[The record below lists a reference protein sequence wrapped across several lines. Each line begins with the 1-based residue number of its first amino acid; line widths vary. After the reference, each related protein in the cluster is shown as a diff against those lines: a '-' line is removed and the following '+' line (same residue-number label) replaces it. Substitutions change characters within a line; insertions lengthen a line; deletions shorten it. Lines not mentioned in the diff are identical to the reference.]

1 MKNRNFAV
9 IAAALA
15 AISTSHAFADDAVL
29 KNRSIAYVMTAD
41 HWAMFA
47 TADGKVECPDG
58 VNDGPREEYVKLF
71 PKDDTKRTLVATSLE
86 REGSIWFPSL
96 TADPH
101 PFKESKSKVVNGLN
115 LDGKMGPNDYE
126 TPSGEKGIDNQFNRA
141 VGCVDTFRPD
151 NGNYLN
157 LGLNLQRKAWGRML
171 IEITNV
177 DSLANDDD
185 VTVTWYKG
193 LDPLLQD
200 STGSGFLPYG
210 TQRIDT
216 KRGGMFTARTHGKIV
231 NGVLTTD
238 PVDMLFTYNYYQ
250 QAYAKYTFRDARF
263 KMNVLPDQANGLLGG
278 YVDIESFYRAE
289 IKTMSTFTLSF
300 GREAPQAVY
309 RALSKL
315 ADAHPDPETKRNTA
329 ISAAKEL
336 KFQRVY
342 IQRDEKRVAQAQ

>member
-1 MKNRNFAV
+1 M
-9 IAAALA
+9 
-15 AISTSHAFADDAVL
+15 
-29 KNRSIAYVMTAD
+29 
-41 HWAMFA
+41 
-47 TADGKVECPDG
+47 
-58 VNDGPREEYVKLF
+58 
-71 PKDDTKRTLVATSLE
+71 
-86 REGSIWFPSL
+86 
-96 TADPH
+96 
-101 PFKESKSKVVNGLN
+101 VNGLN
-115 LDGKMGPNDYE
+115 LDGKVGPNDYD
-126 TPSGEKGIDNQFNRA
+126 TPNGEKGIDNQFNRA
-141 VGCVDTFRPD
+141 LGCVDTFRPD

-157 LGLNLQRKAWGRML
+157 LSLNLQRKAWGRML

-238 PVDMLFTYNYYQ
+238 PVDMTFTYNYYQ
-250 QAYAKYTFRDARF
+250 AAYATYKFRDARF
-263 KMNVLPDQANGLLGG
+263 KMNITPDQANGLLGG
-278 YVDIESFYRAE
+278 YVDIDSFYRAE

-309 RALSKL
+309 RALYKL